1 MSQIIGA
8 AIAIGLTAAIALT
21 PIAALGGVTAKR
33 TNETMQSNLEDL
45 TEGDTP
51 GVTTITDKDGNP
63 FAWVFG
69 QRRYEIKSEE
79 IPQSMKDAIV
89 SIEDR
94 RFYEHKGVDIQGNI
108 RAVLTNFVAGG
119 VEQGASTLDQ
129 QYVKNYLLLVTS
141 RSDEERQ
148 AATEQSIPRKLREMR
163 MASAV
168 DKMLTKDEVLT
179 RYLNLVPFGNHAYG
193 VEAAARVYYGKH
205 AKELTVPQS
214 AMLAGMVQS
223 SSVLNPYSNEEGVT
237 DRRNTVL
244 DEMAKLGKISQED
257 ANKYKE
263 EPLGVLDEP
272 QQIDNGCITAGD
284 KGFFCDYVL
293 KYLEGKGLP
302 LDEIKHGSYTIRTT
316 LDPKVQEAAHTA
328 VTNNVNPQ
336 TEGVAEVMNVI
347 EPGKE
352 TRNIL
357 AMTSSRN
364 YGLDTDKYETMLP
377 QTASLVGH
385 GAGSVFK
392 VFTAAAALEQGYGI
406 NTPLAVPKR
415 VNVAG
420 MGSGGAPGCPD
431 GLYCVE
437 NAGSYPGTLTLKDAL
452 AQSPNTTFIKLIE
465 QVTVPTVVDLAVKLG
480 MRSYAKPGTQ
490 DGEKESIADFFK
502 KNNMGSF
509 TLGPTAVNGLELSN
523 VAASIASGGVWC
535 EPSPIQKITDHKGK
549 EVLINSPACENA
561 LNEDVAYAL
570 AAALSGDSVGNGT
583 AAQAARANGWGVPVA
598 AKTGT
603 TEAHESAAFMGFNDK
618 FAAATYIFND
628 GTTSSPICSSPAR
641 QCGWGDVYGGYEPAR
656 TWFQT
661 ANAVGAQSGSLP
673 SAKSEFGAGRTQAL
687 TQKYQGRNAE
697 EAEAALRTE
706 GYDVQKQSVP
716 GNGAAKG
723 TVVKVI
729 ANPPLRRGSKITL
742 QVSDG
747 TGAPANSEQ
756 NTNQEDLNK
765 IQDDINSIA
774 DELKKLF
781 GGG

>member
-1 MSQIIGA
+1 LSQIIGA
-8 AIAIGLTAAIALT
+8 AVAVGLTAAVALT
-21 PIAALGGVTAKR
+21 PMAALGGVAAKR
-33 TNETMQSNLEDL
+33 TNETMQSNLQDL
-45 TEGDTP
+45 TEGATP
-51 GVTTITDKDGNP
+51 GVTTITDKNGTP

-69 QRRYEIKSEE
+69 QRRYEIKSED
-79 IPQSMKDAIV
+79 IPQAMKDAIV

-129 QYVKNYLLLVTS
+129 QYVKNYLLLATA
-141 RSDEERQ
+141 RTDEERQ

-163 MASAV
+163 MASAI
-168 DKMLTKDEVLT
+168 DKMLSKDEVLT

-193 VEAAARVYYGKH
+193 IEAAARVYFGKH
-205 AKELTVPQS
+205 AKELNVPQS

-223 SSVLNPYSNEEGVT
+223 SSVLNPYTNEEGVKE
-237 DRRNTVL
+237 RRSTVL
-244 DEMAKLGKISQED
+244 DEMARLGKISQED
-257 ANKYKE
+257 ADKYKK

-293 KYLEGKGLP
+293 KYLDSKNMS
-302 LDEIKHGSYTIRTT
+302 LDDIKRGSYTIRTS
-316 LDPKVQEAAHTA
+316 LDPNVQKAAHDA
-328 VTNNVNPQ
+328 VTRNVDPQ
-336 TEGVAEVMNVI
+336 TEGVAEIMNVV

-352 TRNIL
+352 TRYIR

-364 YGLDTDKYETMLP
+364 YGLDADKYETMLP

-392 VFTAAAALEQGYGI
+392 VFTAAAALDQGYGI
-406 NTPLAVPKR
+406 NTPLAVPAQ

-420 MGSGGAPGCPD
+420 MGSGGAAGCPE
-431 GLYCVE
+431 GLYCVR

-452 AQSPNTTFIKLIE
+452 AQSPNTTFVKLIE
-465 QVTVPTVVDLAVKLG
+465 QVTVPTVMDLAVKLG
-480 MRSYAKPGTQ
+480 MRSYAKPGTW
-490 DGEKESIADFFK
+490 DGEKESIADHIK
-502 KNNMGSF
+502 KHNMGSF

-535 EPSPIQKITDHKGK
+535 EPSPIEKVTDQKGK
-549 EVLINSPACENA
+549 EVFIDTPACENA

-570 AAALSGDSVGNGT
+570 SAALSGDAVGHGT
-583 AAQAARANGWGVPVA
+583 AAQAARANGWSVPVS

-628 GTTSSPICSSPAR
+628 GTSSSPICSSPAR
-641 QCGWGDVYGGYEPAR
+641 QCGWGDIYGGYEPAR
-656 TWFQT
+656 TWFQA

-673 SAKSEFGAGRTQAL
+673 SPSSEFSSGRTQAMS
-687 TQKYQGRNAE
+687 QKYQGRNAE
-697 EAEAALRTE
+697 EVEVTLRTE
-706 GYDVQKQSVP
+706 GYDVQKQAVP
-716 GNGAAKG
+716 GNGAPKG

-729 ANPPLRRGSKITL
+729 ANPPLRRGSKVTL

-747 TGAPANSEQ
+747 TGGAANQDNQ
-756 NTNQEDLNK
+756 NEEDLNK
-765 IQDDINSIA
+765 LQNDINNIA
-774 DELKKLF
+774 EELKKLF